1 MSKPRHIQA
10 SMLLIPVLLSGC
22 CGSALWSGNLQPEE
36 VSYEVRI
43 PAAVHV
49 SKDRETLVVPLAVTN
64 TSGRSM
70 CFGKPSN
77 SGWQGGLQPKLQV
90 DVGDAPVVAGQED
103 VDLSGLHS
111 ENLKDGRTAYDW
123 DRLRLRVHPN
133 DNATPGSAGDVRWRF
148 SIADPKNP
156 DAKYPVSEGVME
168 TRLLTEEPS
177 LLSEP
182 QRYPSESS
190 D

>member
-1 MSKPRHIQA
+1 
-10 SMLLIPVLLSGC
+10 
-22 CGSALWSGNLQPEE
+22 
-36 VSYEVRI
+36 
-43 PAAVHV
+43 
-49 SKDRETLVVPLAVTN
+49 
-64 TSGRSM
+64 
-70 CFGKPSN
+70 
-77 SGWQGGLQPKLQV
+77 
-90 DVGDAPVVAGQED
+90 
-103 VDLSGLHS
+103 
-111 ENLKDGRTAYDW
+111 
-123 DRLRLRVHPN
+123 
-133 DNATPGSAGDVRWRF
+133 VRWRF